1 MAGTVR
7 KSLDK
12 GLSRLKKAMENN
24 QNPQSAV
31 EVDFVLTSCW
41 ILGIDSAEVIDA
53 IGKKAI
59 DKGRGQ
65 VRKVMTMYRTL
76 LL

>member
-24 QNPQSAV
+24 QNPLSAV
-31 EVDFVLTSCW
+31 EVDFVLTSCR

-59 DKGRGQ
+59 DKGRG
-65 VRKVMTMYRTL
+65 K
-76 LL
+76 